1 MTAKLPPGPKR
12 SFRFPYPQLR
22 TLRYIFRPL
31 SVLEMYAKDYDDCFT
46 LSHKNSPPTVYFY
59 HPEAIKQIFTAPP
72 EVFNSSDGGKI
83 LQPILG
89 DNSLLLLTGDRHQSR
104 RKLLMPPFH
113 GARIQTYG
121 DIIVAITQQVTG
133 KWELGKPFN
142 VRSAIQEISLRTILA
157 AVFGIDSG
165 ERYRELQGLLTLLL
179 ESIGSPLSSTL
190 LFFTA
195 LQKDWGV
202 WSPWRRFL
210 RLKEKIDSLLLA
222 EIEQRRLEANSD
234 RDDILSLLLSAKDEA
249 GQPMTDEELIDQL
262 LTLLF
267 AGHETTVSA
276 IAWALY
282 GLESLPKVREKLQQE
297 LDTVSFVDNPLAVT
311 KLPYLTAICQETL
324 RIYPIA
330 VNAFPRIVK
339 QPIEI
344 FGYQFEPGT
353 VIFPSIYLTHHREDL
368 YPEPKRFKPERFLE
382 RQFSAYEYFPFG
394 GGNRLCIGY
403 AFAQFEMKLVL
414 ASIFSQFELKLVG
427 NKSIKPTRRGVT
439 VAPSGNMQM
448 VLTNGQSSDATP
460 RRA

>member
-12 SFRFPYPQLR
+12 SFRFPYPLLR

-31 SVLEMYAKDYDDCFT
+31 SVLEMYARDYDDCFT
-46 LSHKNSPPTVYFY
+46 LSYKNSPPTVYFY

-72 EVFNSSDGGKI
+72 EIFNSSDGGKI
-83 LQPILG
+83 LQPIVG
-89 DNSLLLLTGDRHQSR
+89 DNSLLLLTGDRHQSQ

-121 DIIVAITQQVTG
+121 EIIVAITQQVTEQ
-133 KWELGKPFN
+133 WQLGKPFK
-142 VRSAIQEISLRTILA
+142 VRSEIQEISLRTILA

-165 ERYRELQGLLTLLL
+165 ERYRELQGLLTVLL
-179 ESIGSPLSSTL
+179 ESISSPLSSTL

-195 LQKDWGV
+195 LQKDWGA
-202 WSPWRRFL
+202 WSPWGRFL

-222 EIEQRRLEANSD
+222 EIEQRRLEADSD
-234 RDDILSLLLSAKDEA
+234 RNDILSLLLSARDEA

-267 AGHETTVSA
+267 AGHETTASA

-282 GLESLPKVREKLQQE
+282 WLESLPEVREKLQRE
-297 LDTVSFVDNPLAVT
+297 LDTVSVFDDPLAVT

-330 VNAFPRIVK
+330 VNAFPRIVQ
-339 QPIEI
+339 QPVEI
-344 FGYQFEPGT
+344 FGYEFEPGT

-414 ASIFSQFELKLVG
+414 GSIFSQFALKLVG
-427 NKSIKPTRRGVT
+427 NKSIKPTRRGIT
-439 VAPSGNMQM
+439 VAPSGKMQM
-448 VLTNGQSSDATP
+448 MVTKKRSLHIFCY
-460 RRA
+460 